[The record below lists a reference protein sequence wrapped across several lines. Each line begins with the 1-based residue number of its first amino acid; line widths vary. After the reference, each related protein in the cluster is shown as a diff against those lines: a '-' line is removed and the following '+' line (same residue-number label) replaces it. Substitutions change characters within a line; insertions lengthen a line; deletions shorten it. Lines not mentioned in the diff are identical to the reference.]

1 MKKRILSLMMALG
14 MCLSVGISAFAAD
27 TNSVNKAKSKTA
39 DSTQII
45 GEYNGVVHKTGISTD
60 SVATV
65 RINSYATY
73 SKSDGIKVHIKLY
86 VPWYEFANPKF
97 TSMEGMVAV
106 DMNKK
111 TTNTSFV
118 ETANEESTIS
128 TDVSTGVKGSSGDK
142 GTVTVTGTATAVNA
156 LSQHGGF
163 HISYAVKLP

>member
-1 MKKRILSLMMALG
+1 MKKRILSLLMALG

-27 TNSVNKAKSKTA
+27 TTSVDKVKSSTDA
-39 DSTQII
+39 TQIV
-45 GEYNGVVHKTGISTD
+45 GEYNGVIHTTGLSTD
-60 SVATV
+60 SVANV

-73 SKSDGIKVHIKLY
+73 SKSDGIQVHVELY

-97 TSMEGMVAV
+97 TSMEGIVAV
-106 DMNKK
+106 KMNNK
-111 TTNTSFV
+111 TTKTSFF

-156 LSQHGGF
+156 LNNSGAF
-163 HISYAVKLP
+163 SISYSVKLP